1 MRSFKGGKFCRD
13 GVKSAPLGLTE
24 NDSSRAQNS
33 LSTFT
38 AGFLHSDSGELS
50 DVGFCS
56 QLRQGGG
63 RKSLIKQ

>member
-1 MRSFKGGKFCRD
+1 MRSFKEGKFCRD

-24 NDSSRAQNS
+24 HDSSWAQNS
-33 LSTFT
+33 LSIFT